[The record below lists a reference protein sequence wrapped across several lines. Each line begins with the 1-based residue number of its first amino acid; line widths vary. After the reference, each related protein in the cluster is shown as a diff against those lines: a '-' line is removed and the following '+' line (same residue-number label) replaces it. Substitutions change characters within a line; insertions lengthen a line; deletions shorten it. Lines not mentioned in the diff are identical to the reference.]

1 MICEWVAVTAGKKK
15 KNHLLCDDSVH
26 FDGDPA
32 VNVKSTDGS
41 SIERNKMALVFSVF
55 PVLLFDQTN
64 PLTNG
69 KMYFFL
75 LRKKPLHRRFHWL
88 RRASVHTHTHTH
100 RKALHLKR
108 RDLVFYLFHSRKEIF
123 DTIRF
128 VLNQSRMR
136 FLFLLTSHFA
146 SFVLRERSNTQQRLD
161 ALFASHINFF
171 LIHSRITVPQLDILI
186 LDWYL

>member
-1 MICEWVAVTAGKKK
+1 MTAGKKK

-69 KMYFFL
+69 NMYFFL
-75 LRKKPLHRRFHWL
+75 LRKKPFHRRFH
-88 RRASVHTHTHTH
+88 
-100 RKALHLKR
+100 
-108 RDLVFYLFHSRKEIF
+108 
-123 DTIRF
+123 
-128 VLNQSRMR
+128 
-136 FLFLLTSHFA
+136 
-146 SFVLRERSNTQQRLD
+146 
-161 ALFASHINFF
+161 
-171 LIHSRITVPQLDILI
+171 
-186 LDWYL
+186 